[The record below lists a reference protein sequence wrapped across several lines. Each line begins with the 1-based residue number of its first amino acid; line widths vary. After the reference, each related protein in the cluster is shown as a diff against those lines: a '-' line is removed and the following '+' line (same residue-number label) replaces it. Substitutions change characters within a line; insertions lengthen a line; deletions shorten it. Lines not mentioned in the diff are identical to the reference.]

1 MRCFPLVV
9 RMTIP
14 LCLSM
19 GWRKWAVSAFAYR
32 SWASLALLPVPNS
45 PSASSKKRIAPLAS
59 ALSNTAFRFCSVSP
73 MYWLTT
79 ADKSTLNKSTISV
92 SANVSA
98 AFLRRSAVEPDRT
111 RTAADVTLDFFVRRT
126 DVAFFCSAA
135 RVPCPL
141 MTLSDMS
148 TPRSL
153 QCVEPEQHAKK
164 VRQRHRRWRVKL
176 ENRLVALVC
185 LVCLV
190 YLVEP
195 D

>member
-1 MRCFPLVV
+1 
-9 RMTIP
+9 
-14 LCLSM
+14 
-19 GWRKWAVSAFAYR
+19 
-32 SWASLALLPVPNS
+32 
-45 PSASSKKRIAPLAS
+45 
-59 ALSNTAFRFCSVSP
+59 

-111 RTAADVTLDFFVRRT
+111 KTAADVTLDFFALRT
-126 DVAFFCSAA
+126 DVALLCSAA
-135 RVPCPL
+135 RVRCPL

-148 TPRSL
+148 TSRSL
-153 QCVEPEQHAKK
+153 QYVESQQRAKK
-164 VRQRHRRWRVKL
+164 VRQRHRRWRVKR

-185 LVCLV
+185 LVCFV
-190 YLVEP
+190 YLIEP